1 MAVDCLK
8 FHINGKWLTP
18 GPRPVHHVI
27 NPATEKVYANISMG
41 NTSDV
46 DAAVAAARAAFPL
59 WSQSPVEE
67 RIAILDKIIEGITVK
82 PTTTIG
88 TVGVGFNF

>member
-46 DAAVAAARAAFPL
+46 DTAVAAARISAFIQL
-59 WSQSPVEE
+59 SQLLYV
-67 RIAILDKIIEGITVK
+67 TQ
-82 PTTTIG
+82 
-88 TVGVGFNF
+88 